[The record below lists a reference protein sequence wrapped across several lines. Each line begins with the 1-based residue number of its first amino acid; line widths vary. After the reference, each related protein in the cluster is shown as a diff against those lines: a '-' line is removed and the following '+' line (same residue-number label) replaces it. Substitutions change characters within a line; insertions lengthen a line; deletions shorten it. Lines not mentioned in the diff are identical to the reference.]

1 MDIERYKALEELGMR
16 KYFSIKC
23 CFAGEEK
30 KIPLVL
36 DAYAKNQLDLS
47 DVNRVL
53 ELSSI
58 KEFFDKY
65 DYVNAW
71 SDDYYRK
78 YKELSRNAEKEVRL
92 FFQSI
97 TENTIVPLYNACK
110 GIF

>member
-1 MDIERYKALEELGMR
+1 MQELGL
-16 KYFSIKC
+16 KEYFAIGYY
-23 CFAGEEK
+23 FVGEEK

-71 SDDYYRK
+71 NDDYYRK
-78 YKELSRNAEKEVRL
+78 LQMQL
-92 FFQSI
+92 
-97 TENTIVPLYNACK
+97 
-110 GIF
+110 